1 MKKKTGKKA
10 KKPGKILSALIIG
23 GLVFAMVTAF
33 SFLGVF
39 SFLEYKIYDLRVNL
53 MAGLTMPSED
63 IIVILLNQDSL
74 DWASRERGWSW
85 PWPRKA
91 YAEIVDY
98 MREGGA
104 RSIAFDVI
112 FSEPSVYRNANQ
124 DEIIDAAVAG
134 LEQIDAFET
143 RPRGTDRQSRGAVG
157 AVMRNII
164 SALRNLSGHEDDT
177 SFAQASREFGRVVQT
192 VVFSSQTGSAESWP
206 ADLDKPLFALEN
218 FEPIL
223 PRYARLNR
231 DAGGDRMLAQ
241 FPVGEL
247 RNAAGTIG
255 NVSGWPDS
263 DGIFRRA
270 NLFTLFDGKAVPG
283 LSAASLLAAG
293 HDNRIRYDRAKKLIY
308 WGNYTIPV
316 DNYGRS
322 ILRFRGSLDRY
333 IPYWAHQILR
343 SADTR
348 RAIQA
353 GGGAVTPGDDYLP
366 PEDFAGKYVFFGYYA
381 QGLFDIASTPISSL
395 YPGVGIHITMLD
407 NMLQGDFIREASP
420 VLVVFSILVTVV
432 LVTVLSLWSSRIPL
446 TVGGLVLIIV
456 LFTLFSFG
464 AYQRGNLWVPMI
476 APVTGA
482 LVAFLTVTLYN
493 YATEGSQK
501 RFIKS
506 AFSRYLAPS
515 VIEQLIADP
524 SKLNLGGEKREMTAI
539 FTDIQRFSSISEA
552 LQKQYA
558 EEGPKVLVDLL
569 NLYLTEMSNIVLE
582 NEGTIDKFEG
592 DAIIAFFGAP
602 IYTER
607 HAALACRAAIMMK
620 RAEGELKKRIM
631 TAGGAFYLPL
641 GSLVEKGVIRSG
653 RPLYTR
659 VGINTGDMVVGN
671 MGTPNKMDYTIMGNA
686 VNLAARLEG
695 VNKQYNT
702 GGILISEYTR
712 EKLGDE
718 FLIRPLSRVR
728 VVGINTPLRL
738 YELLEIRAE
747 APASLVEAAGLWE
760 RAMGLYEEGKFG
772 EAAALFASV
781 GGKNGEDQV
790 APFYRGRCENYA
802 AGGPPPDF
810 PVDNLTEK

>member
-1 MKKKTGKKA
+1 MKAKTRKKTKR
-10 KKPGKILSALIIG
+10 PGKILSAFIIG
-23 GLVFAMVTAF
+23 GLVSAAVIAF
-33 SFLGVF
+33 SFLGGF
-39 SFLEYKIYDLRVNL
+39 SFLEYKTYDLRVTFL
-53 MAGLTMPSED
+53 ERFTVPSDD

-98 MREGGA
+98 MKEGGA
-104 RSIAFDVI
+104 RSVAFDVI
-112 FSEPSVYRNANQ
+112 FSEPSVYRNARQ
-124 DEIIDAAVAG
+124 DEIIDAAVAS
-134 LEQIDAFET
+134 LEQLGTFET
-143 RPRGTDRQSRGAVG
+143 RPRENDRQSRSAAG

-164 SALRNLSGHEDDT
+164 SALRNLGSREDDA
-177 SFAQASREFGRVVQT
+177 SFARAEREFGRAVQT

-206 ADLDKPLFALEN
+206 ADLDKPLFELEN

-223 PRYARLNR
+223 PQYAQLNR
-231 DAGGDRMLAQ
+231 NAGGDRMLAQ
-241 FPVGEL
+241 FPIEEL
-247 RNAAGTIG
+247 RNAAGAIG

-263 DGIFRRA
+263 DGVFRRA
-270 NLFTLFDGKAVPG
+270 NLFTLFDGKAIPG

-293 HDNRIRYDRAKKLIY
+293 RDNHIRYDHEKKHIQ
-308 WGNYTIPV
+308 WGDYIIPV
-316 DNYGRS
+316 DNHGRS

-333 IPYWAHQILR
+333 IPYWAHQILQ
-343 SADTR
+343 SAETY
-348 RAIQA
+348 RAALTA
-353 GGGAVTPGDDYLP
+353 GNTAVQEDSYLP
-366 PEDFAGKYVFFGYYA
+366 PENFAGKYVFFGYYA
-381 QGLFDIASTPISSL
+381 PGLFDTASTPISSL

-420 VLVVFSILVTVV
+420 ALAVLSILAAVALITA
-432 LVTVLSLWSSRIPL
+432 LTLWSNRIPL
-446 TVGGLVLIIV
+446 VVGGLVLIIA
-456 LFTLFSFG
+456 LFTVFSFG
-464 AYQRGNLWVPMI
+464 AYQYRNLWIPMV

-482 LVAFLTVTLYN
+482 LLAFLTVTLYN

-602 IYTER
+602 VYTDR
-607 HAALACRAAIMMK
+607 HASLACRAAVRMK
-620 RAEGELKKRIM
+620 KAEASLKQRIM
-631 TAGGAFYLPL
+631 NDGGTFYLPL
-641 GSLVEKGVIRSG
+641 SGLIEKGVIRSG

-712 EKLGDE
+712 GKLGDE

-738 YELLEIRAE
+738 YELLEIREE
-747 APASLVEAAGLWE
+747 APGALVEMTGLWE
-760 RAMGLYEEGKFG
+760 QAMGLYEEGRFS
-772 EAAALFASV
+772 EAAAAFAV
-781 GGKNGEDQV
+781 IGGKDGEDQV
-790 APFYRGRCENYA
+790 APFYHARCENYA